1 MTIPSYEAFMLP
13 MLKRVSDGVLALK
26 ELVQLLSD
34 DLGLSLEEKEMLLSS
49 GKATIAY
56 SRVAWAGTYLVQ
68 AGLLSRPR
76 RGHFSITQR
85 GAEVV
90 KNQGAALSKEFLMQ
104 FDEFR
109 AFLDRSKVNLE
120 ESKLESLE
128 LKLHDES
135 LVETARS
142 PIEMID
148 SAVVEINAALKS
160 EVLTRV
166 RASEPKVFEKLII
179 ELLLAMGYG
188 ASGGGTH
195 VGKPND
201 EGIDGIISEDALGL
215 DQVYLQAKRFQEA
228 NNVGIK
234 DVQAFI
240 GALVGRGAQKGVLIT
255 TSKFSK
261 QALEFSAKG
270 VQHRLILVDGERLSE
285 LMLRYNV
292 GIRVERSIEIKRI
305 DDDFFFELESL

>member
-13 MLKRVSDGVLALK
+13 MLKRVSSGVSELK
-26 ELVQLLSD
+26 ELVPLLSD
-34 DLGLSLEEKEMLLSS
+34 DLGLSVEDKEMQLSS

-68 AGLLSRPR
+68 SGLLSRPR
-76 RGHFSITQR
+76 RGHFAITSR
-85 GAEVV
+85 GTEVV
-90 KNQGAALSKEFLMQ
+90 NNQNAALNKEFLMQ
-104 FDEFR
+104 FEEFR
-109 AFLDRSKVNLE
+109 AFLERSKE
-120 ESKLESLE
+120 ISGE
-128 LKLHDES
+128 LKLDSQEPKQDNRIP
-135 LVETARS
+135 VETARS

-148 SAVVEINAALKS
+148 SAVVKINSALKS
-160 EVLTRV
+160 EVLARI
-166 RASEPKVFEKLII
+166 RASDPKVFEKLII

-215 DQVYLQAKRFQEA
+215 DQVYLQAKRFQES
-228 NNVGIK
+228 NSVGIK

-240 GALVGRGAQKGVLIT
+240 GALVGRGVQKGVFIT

-261 QALEFSAKG
+261 QALEFSAKS

-285 LMLRYNV
+285 LILKYNV
-292 GIRVERSIEIKRI
+292 GIRVDRLIEIKRI